1 MSVRFQLRF
10 NSEAGAVPTQEALI
24 PAELALC
31 LGDGK
36 LYALLG
42 DGQVHQIAGIFS
54 DRIPSEAGSALA
66 GATGEI
72 ADAGHVHPATSPTP
86 SPTDNSRANATTEW
100 VRGYLNASGG
110 RVTVSQAVAL
120 ALSL

>member
-1 MSVRFQLRF
+1 M
-10 NSEAGAVPTQEALI
+10 PEALV

-42 DGQVHQIAGIFS
+42 DGQVHQIAGLFS
-54 DRIPSEAGSALA
+54 DRLPSEAGAAIA

-72 ADAGHVHPATSPTP
+72 ADAGHVHPALSPTP
-86 SPTDNSRANATTEW
+86 APNDNSRANATTEW
-100 VRGYLNASGG
+100 VRSYLNASGG
-110 RVTVSQAVAL
+110 RVTVAQAVAL
-120 ALSL
+120 SLSL